1 MAWDSDNNANKLK
14 QSYVKDFIDVSGS
27 VILRDTA
34 NLIVNGNANVGGN
47 VYANGRCIMNADL
60 SYNKIL
66 PIGGDVSFNQKL
78 AVAGDVSMNGKI
90 LSCNLAANSIPQNA
104 FNGTVSVAGPDYTKP
119 SIIYNGNLTAN
130 NDVSLNGTTTEIG
143 SQLNI
148 NGNITFSDGTT
159 MTSYDNN
166 IVNDFNVKTSRVAT
180 FTFDAS
186 YSGIFPQYDKGLE
199 IRCSSNGK
207 YVALAVGNW
216 NNANGIT
223 AAKKSGILLSTNYGI
238 TFNLIRLRH
247 PVTREELI
255 RSHFAMSMS
264 LDGQY
269 MLAGVTGAANA
280 SAWND
285 SVIGFSTDYGATW
298 ETYFATLLLGVSI
311 PHTTGTFFINGLA
324 MNADASVIV
333 ISITNGSGAT
343 NATYISTNRMLSFY
357 TSANYIWD
365 QYYNNIYI
373 VNKRIISGEGAAM
386 ASFRIYDLSGNIL
399 NTYQTGV
406 GSYSQKFRTSLATN
420 TVFATNNSIKNI
432 QKIINIDTS
441 PTIID
446 ISNVNTSNYLGP
458 GIVISPSGKN
468 ILIGATCN
476 TVRPTTDLSNVLY
489 FSNDYGTSFTTISAI
504 GTTNANTRSIALS
517 DNGHLFILYGDASFI
532 YTEKITRY
540 KKSTYTALTVNG
552 TLTSGSYVSSSDY
565 RIKTNVSPLN
575 EMISIDNLR
584 PVKYMQTLINKPQ
597 YGLIAHEL
605 QQYFPDLVTGIK
617 DGESWQSVNY
627 TGLISILINEI
638 KQLKAELIELDKSI
652 A

>member
-1 MAWDSDNNANKLK
+1 
-14 QSYVKDFIDVSGS
+14 
-27 VILRDTA
+27 
-34 NLIVNGNANVGGN
+34 
-47 VYANGRCIMNADL
+47 MNADL

-66 PIGGDVSFNQKL
+66 PIGGDVTFNQKL
-78 AVAGDVSMNGKI
+78 TAAGDVSMNGKI
-90 LSCNLAANSIPQNA
+90 LSCNLAANSIPLNA

-143 SQLNI
+143 TQLNV
-148 NGNITFSDGTT
+148 NGNITFGDGTT

-166 IVNDFNVKTSRVAT
+166 IVNDFNVKTSRSAT
-180 FTFDAS
+180 FTFDSS
-186 YSGIFPQYDKGLE
+186 YSGIFPPVQNGLE

-207 YVALAVGNW
+207 YVAVAVGNS
-216 NNANGIT
+216 NNANNIT
-223 AAKKSGILLSTNYGI
+223 ALKKSGILLSTDYGI

-269 MLAGVTGAANA
+269 MLAGVTGAASNA
-280 SAWND
+280 PWND
-285 SVIGFSTDYGATW
+285 SVIGFSKDYGATW

-311 PHTTGTFFINGLA
+311 TYTIGTFSINALA
-324 MNADASVIV
+324 MNADASVIA

-357 TSANYIWD
+357 TSSTFIND
-365 QYYNNIYI
+365 TSFNNMYI
-373 VNKRIISGEGAAM
+373 VNNRIVAGVNDGTTFAIYDISGTLV
-386 ASFRIYDLSGNIL
+386 STI
-399 NTYQTGV
+399 QTGT
-406 GSYSQKFRTSLATN
+406 GAGSQKFRTSLATN

-432 QKIINIDTS
+432 QKIINIDTT
-441 PTIID
+441 PLIVD
-446 ISNVNTSNYLGP
+446 ISNVNTSNYNGP

-476 TVRPTTDLSNVLY
+476 TIRPATDLSNVLY

-504 GTTNANTRSIALS
+504 GTTNATTRSIALS
-517 DNGHLFILYGDASFI
+517 DNGHLFILYGDPNFI
-532 YTEKITRY
+532 YTEKVTRY
-540 KKSTYTALTVNG
+540 KKSTYNALTVNG
-552 TLTSGSYVSSSDY
+552 TLTSGSYTSSSDY

-575 EMISIDNLR
+575 EMISIDNIR

-605 QQYFPDLVTGIK
+605 QQYFPDLVAGIK
-617 DGESWQSVNY
+617 DGDSWQSVNY
-627 TGLISILINEI
+627 TGLIAILINEI
-638 KQLKAELIELDKSI
+638 KKLKAEFAELCKSI